1 MDEPT
6 TSPSDAGMTLIE
18 LIVGLVVSVLVLSG
32 IAMVLINS
40 FLTQNAVLSTS
51 EATNRGQ
58 LVGSAIEKAM
68 RNAVYSTVTAGGT
81 VLLVETTFD
90 SPGDTR
96 HCQAF
101 RLADTTAQ
109 MASSATDITAP
120 AWGTWL
126 NDDAARSWSALVRQS
141 GTTPF
146 FTQTN
151 PLQPNGGV
159 RYVFD
164 IQTDSAPVVFRGEV
178 RPEWQPAAGGD
189 ATCW

>member
-1 MDEPT
+1 MHEPVPT
-6 TSPSDAGMTLIE
+6 HRDAGMTLIE
-18 LIVGLVVSVLVLSG
+18 LIVGIIVSMLVLGG
-32 IAMVLINS
+32 IATVLINS
-40 FLTQNAVLSTS
+40 FITQNSVLSTS

-58 LVGSAIEKAM
+58 LVGSAVEKAM
-68 RNAVYSTVTAGGT
+68 RNAVYSTVTSGGT

-90 SPGDTR
+90 APGDTR

-101 RLADTTAQ
+101 RLADKTAQ
-109 MASSATDITAP
+109 TASSATDITVP

-126 NDDAARSWSALVRQS
+126 EDDAARQWTVLVRQNGS
-141 GTTPF
+141 TPF
-146 FTQTN
+146 FAQTD
-151 PLQPNGGV
+151 PTQPNGGV

-164 IQTDSAPVVFRGEV
+164 IETDSAPVVFRGEV

>member
-1 MDEPT
+1 MGDPI
-6 TSPSDAGMTLIE
+6 TSRSEAGMTLIE
-18 LIVGLVVSVLVLSG
+18 LIVGVVVSLLVLSG
-32 IAMVLINS
+32 IASVLVNS

-58 LVGSAIEKAM
+58 LVGSAVEKAM

-81 VLLVETTFD
+81 ILLVETTFD
-90 SPGDTR
+90 APGDAR

-101 RLADTTAQ
+101 RLADETAQ
-109 MASSATDITAP
+109 TASSATDITVP
-120 AWGTWL
+120 VWGTWL
-126 NDDAARSWSALVRQS
+126 KDDAANTWSALVRQN

-146 FTQTN
+146 FEQTN
-151 PLQPNGGV
+151 PSQPNGGV

-164 IQTDSAPVVFRGEV
+164 IETDSAPVVFRGEV

>member
-1 MDEPT
+1 MDDPT
-6 TSPSDAGMTLIE
+6 TSQSDAGMTLIE

-32 IAMVLINS
+32 IASVLINA
-40 FLTQNAVLSTS
+40 FLTQSAVLSTS

-58 LVGSAIEKAM
+58 LVGSAVEKAM

-90 SPGDTR
+90 SPGDAR

-101 RLADTTAQ
+101 RLADKTAQ
-109 MASSATDITAP
+109 MASSATDITVP
-120 AWGTWL
+120 VWGTWL
-126 NDDAARSWSALVRQS
+126 QDEAGRQWSALVRQNGS
-141 GTTPF
+141 TPF
-146 FTQTN
+146 FAQTN
-151 PLQPNGGV
+151 PSQPNGGV

-164 IQTDSAPVVFRGEV
+164 IETDSAPVVFRGEIH
-178 RPEWQPAAGGD
+178 PEWQPAAGKD